1 MKNALLGLAT
11 LALYLLHQ
19 DVWFWRSARPLLLRL
34 PAGRARLPRRSTA
47 WLASLLML
55 LLVRHAWPAQLE
67 READTRDERH
77 RRP

>member
-1 MKNALLGLAT
+1 
-11 LALYLLHQ
+11 
-19 DVWFWRSARPLLLRL
+19 
-34 PAGRARLPRRSTA
+34 
-47 WLASLLML
+47 L